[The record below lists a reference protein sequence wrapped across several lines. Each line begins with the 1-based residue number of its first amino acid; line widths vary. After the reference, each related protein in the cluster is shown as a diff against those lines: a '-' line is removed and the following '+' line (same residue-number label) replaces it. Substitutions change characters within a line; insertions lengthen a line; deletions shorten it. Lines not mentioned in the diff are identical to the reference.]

1 MKNII
6 KKLVKIYCLGEN
18 NEKLNQKNK
27 QFGQSQVVYRY
38 QNKYIILEKLEGT
51 FRQDLPIGNTEI
63 QGYCRHGIEV
73 GKPIDL
79 FSHPIKGVRP
89 DCWTSIVKE
98 IDGDIIKTQNSTYK
112 ITIKQKCSEQE

>member
-1 MKNII
+1 MYK
-6 KKLVKIYCLGEN
+6 
-18 NEKLNQKNK
+18 
-27 QFGQSQVVYRY
+27 
-38 QNKYIILEKLEGT
+38 NKYIALEKLEGT
-51 FRQDLPIGNTEI
+51 FRQDLPIGNFLI

-98 IDGDIIKTQNSTYK
+98 INGDIIKTKNNTYK
-112 ITIKQKCSEQE
+112 IKINDNKS